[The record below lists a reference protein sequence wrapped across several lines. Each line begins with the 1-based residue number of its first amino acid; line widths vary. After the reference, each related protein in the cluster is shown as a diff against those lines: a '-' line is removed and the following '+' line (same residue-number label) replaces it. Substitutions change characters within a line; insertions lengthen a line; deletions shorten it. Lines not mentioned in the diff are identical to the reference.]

1 MGTTTRD
8 QMALALR
15 GDRER
20 LESLKATLARP
31 RRPRGEGKCYA
42 CGAPT
47 RFGLCADCGPVN
59 ARFEG
64 VTNQKPTWAGRPSE
78 GAPSEGRKR
87 GKGDA

>member
-1 MGTTTRD
+1 MTTRD

-20 LESLKATLARP
+20 LESLKATMARP
-31 RRPRGEGKCYA
+31 RRPRGEGKCFA

-64 VTNQKPTWAGRPSE
+64 VLPPRSAGYAIRPADA
-78 GAPSEGRKR
+78 APSEGRKR